1 MTQVGY
7 FVHNDY
13 ESEELRETP
22 PETPDLT
29 QPITR
34 FLFAKR
40 DFIWFNTVASAP
52 PETVLTFYPG
62 ISWQK
67 NPE

>member
-1 MTQVGY
+1 MVNGKITTFAAFAFDQLKIIGQVGY

-13 ESEELRETP
+13 ESDELRETP

-34 FLFAKR
+34 SATKHRLKR
-40 DFIWFNTVASAP
+40 T
-52 PETVLTFYPG
+52 
-62 ISWQK
+62 
-67 NPE
+67 

>member
-1 MTQVGY
+1 MVNEKITTFAAFDQLKIIEQVGY

-13 ESEELRETP
+13 ESDELRETP

-34 FLFAKR
+34 
-40 DFIWFNTVASAP
+40 SA
-52 PETVLTFYPG
+52 T
-62 ISWQK
+62 
-67 NPE
+67 

>member
-1 MTQVGY
+1 MVTTQVGY

-34 FLFAKR
+34 SLFGKCDNVFGSSLSLVPR
-40 DFIWFNTVASAP
+40 LKPT
-52 PETVLTFYPG
+52 LL
-62 ISWQK
+62 
-67 NPE
+67 

>member
-1 MTQVGY
+1 MNQVGY

-34 FLFAKR
+34 FLY
-40 DFIWFNTVASAP
+40 VSASL
-52 PETVLTFYPG
+52 VQFYLVPF
-62 ISWQK
+62 
-67 NPE
+67 